1 MWEGQRSEA
10 PPAEQRLQHVSHSE
24 ELTFVKSE
32 QSFTVLHCGFW
43 LLRAKSRQEK
53 ELIPPTHVTDNYIY

>member
-43 LLRAKSRQEK
+43 LFR
-53 ELIPPTHVTDNYIY
+53 PV